1 MFWSRWHDVTF
12 PAKGVIPM
20 SSQGAS
26 HRLGYGVLW
35 LGILVFLAVSF
46 RGFPDTVVHGIDF
59 KIVYSSSRCL
69 MDGCDP
75 YNSRDLHQEYAN
87 AGGDLSPDSDE
98 GAFKWYPALYP
109 PFSLFLVFP
118 FALLPFRL
126 ALALWMTLSAVLF
139 VTAAFLMADLCRTW
153 RSQLPLILLG
163 LFVASSTMLVTTGQ
177 PSSFAISLCAVA
189 VWSLFNNRIPVM
201 GIMCFAASLALK
213 PQIAGLVLVY
223 FLLAA
228 APARRRAMIALA
240 TTAAFCIPGLLWAAK
255 MPAASHWPQAIRTNL
270 TASAVPGGINDP
282 GPSSFTSMM
291 VTDLQSIV
299 AVVDD
304 EPLIYNLEA
313 YLVAG
318 ALMLAWAYIAL
329 RAEPSSKKNLLGV
342 ATIAC
347 LSLLPLYHRHYDVRL
362 LLLTFPALA
371 VLVDEGG
378 WKGATATAASIAVL
392 CGSHPTFL
400 RDHLALHQETL
411 GPLKTI
417 LLMRTAPL
425 AVLFSG
431 LVYLGCFATTLKAGN
446 KLPLEARK
454 LRPVA

>member
-1 MFWSRWHDVTF
+1 
-12 PAKGVIPM
+12 M
-20 SSQGAS
+20 SSEEAS
-26 HRLGYGVLW
+26 HRVGYGVLW
-35 LGILVFLAVSF
+35 LGVLVFLAVSF
-46 RGFPDTVVHGIDF
+46 RGFHDTALHGIDF
-59 KIVYSSSRCL
+59 KIVYSSSKCL
-69 MDGCDP
+69 LDGCDP
-75 YNSRDLHQEYAN
+75 YDARALHQEYTN
-87 AGGDLSPDSDE
+87 ASGDLSPDSNLS
-98 GAFKWYPALYP
+98 AFQRFPALYP
-109 PFSLFLVFP
+109 PFSLFIVFP

-126 ALALWMTLSAVLF
+126 ALAIWMTVSAVLF
-139 VTAAFLMADLCRTW
+139 VMAALLMADLCRSW

-177 PSSFAISLCAVA
+177 PSSFAISLCAIA
-189 VWSLFNNRIPVM
+189 VWSLISNRMPTT
-201 GIMCFAASLALK
+201 GIVCFALSLVLK

-228 APARRRAMIALA
+228 GPARRRAMIVLA

-255 MPAASHWPQAIRTNL
+255 MPAAAHWPQAIRANL
-270 TASAVPGGINDP
+270 AGSAAPGSINDP
-282 GPSSFTSMM
+282 GPSSYTSMM
-291 VTDLQSIV
+291 VTDLQSV
-299 AVVDD
+299 FAVVDD
-304 EPLIYNLEA
+304 EPRVYNLEA

-318 ALMLAWAYIAL
+318 VLMLAWAYIAL
-329 RAEPSSKKNLLGV
+329 RAEPSTRKDLLGV
-342 ATIAC
+342 ATMVC

-378 WKGATATAASIAVL
+378 WESAMAIAASIAVL
-392 CGSHPTFL
+392 SGSHPTFI

-431 LVYLGCFATTLKAGN
+431 LVYLGCFVTTLEAGN
-446 KLPLEARK
+446 KLPQVGRK
-454 LRPVA
+454 LRPAGMDG